1 MNDVLIELIQ
11 SGQVELKE
19 AYLKAPDKETYM
31 AALKRAGIDWDPRTQ
46 PGALD

>member
-1 MNDVLIELIQ
+1 
-11 SGQVELKE
+11 VELKE